1 MNLLL
6 IAFALLGSALM
17 AILDTPTPPTR
28 EDSRPSPSR
37 LA

>member
-17 AILDTPTPPTR
+17 AVLDTPAPAKCDDP
-28 EDSRPSPSR
+28 RPAMAQ